1 MKMGSI
7 DAILVSCGIIYMVTL
22 VGPPAMISYEPRQA
36 RKGATVVTDS
46 CAEVRL
52 AELPLSL
59 TAFDF

>member
-1 MKMGSI
+1 MRFWFPV
-7 DAILVSCGIIYMVTL
+7 VSFYTVTL

-52 AELPLSL
+52 AELPL
-59 TAFDF
+59 FF

>member
-7 DAILVSCGIIYMVTL
+7 DAILLSCGIIL
-22 VGPPAMISYEPRQA
+22 CGNSVGPPQMISYEPRQA

-52 AELPLSL
+52 AELPLS
-59 TAFDF
+59 F

>member
-7 DAILVSCGIIYMVTL
+7 DAILLSCGIIL
-22 VGPPAMISYEPRQA
+22 RGNSCRSPAMISYEPRQA

-52 AELPLSL
+52 AELPLS
-59 TAFDF
+59 F

>member
-1 MKMGSI
+1 MRFCFPV
-7 DAILVSCGIIYMVTL
+7 VSFYAVTL

-52 AELPLSL
+52 AELPLPFF